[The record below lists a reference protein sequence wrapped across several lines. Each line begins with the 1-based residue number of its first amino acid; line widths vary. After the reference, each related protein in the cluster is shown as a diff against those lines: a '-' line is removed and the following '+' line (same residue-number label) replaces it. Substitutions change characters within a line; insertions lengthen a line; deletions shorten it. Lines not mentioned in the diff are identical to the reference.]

1 MTEARDRREV
11 TAEALRAVF
20 ASCGDFCERSLAP
33 GGLSCSLFFLDG
45 LVSGGDIAEYVLRPL
60 SAFSCEPEAPG
71 GQTDL
76 PEQVLSYALSGAVWS
91 AVAEGCTDPD
101 DAVSRLLNG
110 FCVLTV
116 PGAGAA
122 AYEVKTGEKRGI
134 AEPEVESTTRG
145 PKDAFTETSRS
156 NTGLLRRHL
165 RSAKLRIEELTA
177 GEGSHTNV
185 SLIWVEGRANP
196 EDVGKMR
203 RRLRKLEVRD
213 LLTPAAVERA
223 VTGRRRTPF
232 PLIQYTER
240 TDKFSEALL
249 EGRVGLF
256 VDGLPVG
263 YLAPVNLGWLLR
275 AAEDRDT
282 DWLSVRLIRLL
293 RLAALILALLLPALY
308 VAMATFHQEMIP
320 TKLLLAIIE
329 SKKQVPFPTVLEVL
343 GLLAAFEI
351 LQEAGLSAP
360 KAISQPV
367 SIIGGLV
374 VGTAAAEA
382 NLISPAALIV
392 VSAAGICG
400 FALPGKSF
408 SDAVRLCRFAFTVLA
423 SLAGLFGLTL
433 GLIALTVHLSRI
445 DSLGRPWLAPYSEL
459 AHTEDKLDGA

>member
-1 MTEARDRREV
+1 MEKKEPNTV
-11 TAEALRAVF
+11 TAEGLREIF
-20 ASCGDFCERSLAP
+20 GGCGDFCERRLRP
-33 GGLSCSLFFLDG
+33 GGLACSLFFFDG

-60 SAFSCEPEAPG
+60 AALASANPTARASANPAAPASA
-71 GQTDL
+71 D
-76 PEQVLSYALSGAVWS
+76 PAARVLSFALSGAVWN
-91 AVAEGCTDPD
+91 AVAEPCPD
-101 DAVSRLLNG
+101 LDAAVSKLLNG

-165 RSAKLRIEELTA
+165 RSEHLRVEESA
-177 GEGSHTNV
+177 VGEGSHTNV
-185 SLIWVEGRANP
+185 SLVWVDGKARR
-196 EDVGKMR
+196 EDVERM
-203 RRLRKLEVRD
+203 RLRLRELQVRD

-232 PLIQYTER
+232 PLLQYTER

-282 DWLSVRLIRLL
+282 DYLSVRLIRVL
-293 RLAALILALLLPALY
+293 RLAALVLALLLPALY
-308 VAMATFHQEMIP
+308 VAMATFHQEMLP

-329 SKKQVPFPTVLEVL
+329 SKKRVPFPTVLEVL
-343 GLLAAFEI
+343 GLLAAFEL

-360 KAISQPV
+360 KAVSQPV

-374 VGTAAAEA
+374 VGTAAVEA

-408 SDAVRLCRFAFTVLA
+408 SDAVRLCRFALTVLA
-423 SLAGLFGLTL
+423 ALAGLFGLTM
-433 GLIALTVHLSRI
+433 GLIALLVHLSRL
-445 DSLGRPWLAPYSEL
+445 DSLGRPWLAPYDEL
-459 AHTEDKLDGA
+459 